1 MSIYVYIYLGIVY
14 IEKWV
19 FPDEAMQPAEIITN
33 GNVTETEMQQ
43 LDRQLAQLTTESDSE
58 EEETIPRF
66 ATIHFI
72 DHATGTTG
80 IVPFEEPSLPI
91 NEGLPREREVQWHP
105 SIRNI
110 PMDSL
115 RYMTPEIV
123 QRFIIYPEDTD
134 EDE

>member
-1 MSIYVYIYLGIVY
+1 
-14 IEKWV
+14 
-19 FPDEAMQPAEIITN
+19 MQPAEVITN

-66 ATIHFI
+66 PIIHFI
-72 DHATGTTG
+72 DHATNERGT
-80 IVPFEEPSLPI
+80 VPFEEPPLPI
-91 NEGLPREREVQWHP
+91 NEETSRVRIVQFHP

-110 PMDSL
+110 LMNSL
-115 RYMTPEIV
+115 RYMAPEIV
-123 QRFIIYPEDTD
+123 RRFIIHPEDTD